1 MTEEIKL
8 DLDAIEAAAKAA
20 TPQDFDSAE
29 ETSDGGYINCPT
41 CDGEGSVE
49 LGRDHLNYD
58 GEAIGVQFYGVG
70 DAHVKAEA
78 FLRAAKPA
86 VVLELVRRLRSAES
100 LVAARIVEVS
110 TDSVAVALIGDL
122 KPENIRELKAFH
134 DVLRAQRNPGAL
146 VVCVAA
152 PSDLVVLDADQMR
165 KIGWVR
171 APEQVVPA

>member
-29 ETSDGGYINCPT
+29 ETSNGGFINCPT

-58 GEAIGVQFYGVG
+58 GVAIGVQFYGVG

-78 FLRAAKPA
+78 FLRATNPA
-86 VVLELVRRLRSAES
+86 VVLELIRRLRSAES

-110 TDSVAVALIGDL
+110 TDSVAIALIGDL
-122 KPENIRELKAFH
+122 KPENIRGLKEFH
-134 DVLRAQRNPGAL
+134 DALRAQRNPGAL
-146 VVCVAA
+146 VVCVQS
-152 PSDLVVLDADQMR
+152 PSDLMVMDVDQMR

-171 APEQVVPA
+171 ASEQVDPE